1 MTRCILALT
10 LGASLLGTTACEST
24 PKYDITVVEPTAW
37 ASDWSHVTGQVVVNK
52 PDSDGVYRLYLMNPD
67 GSGEQP
73 FASAHPALPQR
84 TTGSGNWHPS
94 GKYIVFVAE
103 KAQHDGA
110 SSLATPGWGGYSD
123 LWIATS
129 DGASAWQ
136 LTDVPNDADH
146 GTLIPIFSPDGTRLA
161 WTERVGG
168 VNLLDPLLQFGSW
181 ELKVADFVDGPSG
194 PSLANIE
201 TITLDSPGFYETG
214 GFSPDGGSLLFTS
227 DATTGSVWD
236 SQIFRVDLTTS
247 HVVQLTTSGYNEH
260 PRYTPAG
267 QIMWMSNREATL
279 GGTDWW
285 QMNPDGSHQTRFSYF
300 NEPFQP
306 GCTGLPVWVG
316 PVPPGNWSDDGS
328 FFLGDVETNV
338 ATSAGQIRKVQLPQ

>member
-1 MTRCILALT
+1 MTRCILLLA
-10 LGASLLGTTACEST
+10 LGASLFCVAGCEST
-24 PKYDITVVEPTAW
+24 PKYDISVVEPTAW
-37 ASDWSHVTGQVVVNK
+37 GSDWSHVTGQVVVNK
-52 PDSDGVYRLYLMNPD
+52 ADSDGIYRLYLMNPD
-67 GSGEQP
+67 GSGEQA
-73 FASAHPALPQR
+73 FASTHPALPQR

-123 LWIATS
+123 LWIATA

-136 LTDVPNDADH
+136 LTDTPNDADH
-146 GTLIPIFSPDGTRLA
+146 GTLIPIFSPDGSRLA
-161 WTERVGG
+161 WTERVAGAD
-168 VNLLDPLLQFGSW
+168 LLDPRYQFGTW

-194 PSLANIE
+194 PSLANVE
-201 TITLDSPGFYETG
+201 TLTPGGSGFFETG

-227 DATTGSVWD
+227 DATTGDVWD
-236 SQIFRVDLTTS
+236 SQIFRIDLATGDVT
-247 HVVQLTTSGYNEH
+247 QLTTTGYNEH

-267 QIMWMSNREATL
+267 KIMWMSNREATL

-285 QMNPDGSHQTRFSYF
+285 QMDADGSSQSRFSYF

-306 GCTGLPVWVG
+306 GCSGLPVWVG
-316 PVPPGNWSDDGS
+316 PVPPENWSPDGT
-328 FFLGDVETNV
+328 FFLGDVETDV
-338 ATSAGQIRKVQLPQ
+338 LTAAGEVRKVTLPR